1 MKIVDSRYPVKPAAP
16 DNFTQRRWE
25 HSALRN
31 RMLTGNWLEDLED
44 ELSRHIPGDRRAAW
58 GVADMSSNVFKAI
71 SKALSVLYSE
81 PPSIGLLGSEEGAA
95 DALLQRGGLVE
106 SAGLWP
112 IMQTVQLYTIGMRE
126 MLLRVDVD
134 AQGDGLLYRPVTP
147 DMVYAEA
154 PAGDPMNPNLLWELR
169 LRQIHGE
176 MAWTYDVFDLRDPK
190 KPSYRVH
197 ATEADG
203 KLGRDLTKDFLKG
216 SQSGKAYPYRQ
227 ADGTP
232 RIPYSIYHARLTGDR
247 LWDPFDGAELVN
259 GSLVASV
266 LHTYLLHMSRDCSHP
281 QRYVMGCGVDGIG
294 TFNADGAS
302 RRQAIAT
309 DPASILVFSPDTEM
323 QGLGQPL
330 IGQFNAGGDPEQMI
344 HVITLYERKLA
355 LASGINPASVQKLS
369 GDPRSGYAIAM
380 SRSDSR
386 DAQRRYAPSFRRGD
400 QNTLELSAIIANR
413 FLGTSFPERGY
424 RVEYSAIPQSGEELE
439 AIRRDLIEK
448 MNAGL
453 ITRVQ
458 AIRALY
464 PDMSDD
470 EAVQYLR
477 EVKRQQIEF
486 GSI

>member
-1 MKIVDSRYPVKPAAP
+1 MKIIDPRYPVKPPAP
-16 DNFTQRRWE
+16 DNYTQRRWE
-25 HSALRN
+25 HSALRF

-44 ELSRHIPGDRRAAW
+44 ELARHVPGDRRAAW

-81 PPSIGLLGSEEGAA
+81 PPSVGLTGYGEGAA
-95 DALLQRGGLVE
+95 DGLLARGGLVE
-106 SAGLWP
+106 RAGLWP
-112 IMQTVQLYTIGMRE
+112 IMQTVQLYTLGMRE

-134 AQGDGLLYRPVTP
+134 STGSGLLFRPVTP
-147 DMVYAEA
+147 DMVWAEA
-154 PAGDPMNPNLLWELR
+154 PAGNPMEPNHLWELR
-169 LRQIHGE
+169 LRMHHGQLV
-176 MAWTYDVFDLRDPK
+176 WTYDIFDLRDPRR
-190 KPSYRVH
+190 PVYRVQL
-197 ATEADG
+197 ASPDG
-203 KLGRDLTKDFLKG
+203 SAGKDVTKDFLKG
-216 SQSGKAYPYRQ
+216 SQSGKSYPYRDS
-227 ADGTP
+227 AGRA
-232 RIPYSIYHARLTGDR
+232 RIPYSLYHARLPGSSLR
-247 LWDPFDGAELVN
+247 DPFDGAELVS

-281 QRYVMGCGVDGIG
+281 QRYVMGCGVDGTG
-294 TFNADGAS
+294 TFDADGVT
-302 RRQAIAT
+302 RRAAIAT

-386 DAQRRYAPSFRRGD
+386 EAQRRYAPSFRRGD
-400 QNTLELSAIIANR
+400 EHTLQLAAIVSNR
-413 FLGTSFPERGY
+413 FLGTDYPEAGY
-424 RVEYSAIPQSGEELE
+424 RVEYSAIPQSPEELE
-439 AIRRDLIEK
+439 AIRRDLIDK
-448 MNAGL
+448 MAAGL

-470 EAVQYLR
+470 QAVEYLR